1 MAARKLSLGLGV
13 IEGQCVR
20 RLTFFDPILDGRQ
33 IVDLKATVAKR
44 LGQNP
49 NPTAQGLDQDGSYR
63 NPRYWLSAMLA
74 F

>member
-1 MAARKLSLGLGV
+1 MTPIGSINDFQIKGYGLTLGW
-13 IEGQCVR
+13 QSVR
-20 RLTFFDPILDGRQ
+20 GI
-33 IVDLKATVAKR
+33 DLKATVAKR